1 MNPDF
6 NLQVQDALNRRVF
19 LRNTTSFLGL
29 SALAGLTQAKTSSS
43 GLPGFPTH
51 AAKAKRIIYL
61 FQSGAPSQMDLFDPK
76 PAITDRRGEDLP
88 DSIRKGQRLTTMTS
102 GQKKFPVAPTILS
115 SGGTARVAWS
125 SANCCRT
132 CPSRPT
138 SWRRFAVVTEAIN
151 HDPAITCQIGHQLAG
166 RPSICRGSVMGWVAK
181 TAICRRMLC
190 SLLVPAGRTIS
201 SYDRLWS
208 SGFLPTRHQGVVRN
222 TGDAVCIFQPA
233 GSVHRYPSAHWIA

>member
-1 MNPDF
+1 MNPF

-19 LRNTTSFLGL
+19 LRNTTAGP

-76 PAITDRRGEDLP
+76 PAITIGAARICPIYPERSAAHHDDLRP
-88 DSIRKGQRLTTMTS
+88 EEVS
-102 GQKKFPVAPTILS
+102 GAPTIFKFRRHGQ
-115 SGGTARVAWS
+115 SGRS

-138 SWRRFAVVTEAIN
+138 SWR
-151 HDPAITCQIGHQLAG
+151 
-166 RPSICRGSVMGWVAK
+166 
-181 TAICRRMLC
+181 
-190 SLLVPAGRTIS
+190 
-201 SYDRLWS
+201 
-208 SGFLPTRHQGVVRN
+208 
-222 TGDAVCIFQPA
+222 
-233 GSVHRYPSAHWIA
+233 

>member
-1 MNPDF
+1 MNPEF
-6 NLQVQDALNRRVF
+6 NLQMQDALNRRVF

-76 PAITDRRGEDLP
+76 PAIADRRGEDLP

-102 GQKKFPVAPTILS
+102 GRWHRPFLS

-138 SWRRFAVVTEAIN
+138 SWR
-151 HDPAITCQIGHQLAG
+151 
-166 RPSICRGSVMGWVAK
+166 
-181 TAICRRMLC
+181 
-190 SLLVPAGRTIS
+190 
-201 SYDRLWS
+201 
-208 SGFLPTRHQGVVRN
+208 
-222 TGDAVCIFQPA
+222 
-233 GSVHRYPSAHWIA
+233 